1 MHVHAEKLL
10 REQGGVVA
18 TWQLRR
24 AGLSEKEART
34 AVRGLRKL
42 HDGVFLAGFAEPTPP
57 HRWLAA
63 TLTTPTSV
71 LSHFSAG
78 HCLGFRPNPGSAES
92 ITRPGS
98 GGRRQI
104 GRLLVFHSM
113 LPSDDVT
120 SHHDIPITTPE
131 RTIIDLAP
139 HLNDKQRRKMLREA
153 LRMGAITVRSLEVAL
168 ARHRG
173 RRGTAALAKLA
184 AFYRDLQLERCK
196 SDAEAY
202 AMEILHTHKRPL
214 PEVNA
219 IQPGGGEADL
229 SWPDRK
235 LIIEIDGPQFHRDK
249 LHDAH
254 KRAGWVAEG
263 YTVRRIRS
271 DDVFLRPELLLQ
283 MSGSE

>member
-1 MHVHAEKLL
+1 MHVRAEKLL
-10 REQGGVVA
+10 RSQGGVVA

-34 AVRGLRKL
+34 VVRRLRKV
-42 HDGVFLAGFAEPTPP
+42 HDGVFVAGFAEPSREQ
-57 HRWLAA
+57 RWLAA

-78 HCLGFRPNPGSAES
+78 DCYGFRPNPGSAES
-92 ITRPGS
+92 ITRPGR

-104 GRLLVFHSM
+104 GRLLVFHST
-113 LPSDDVT
+113 LSPDDVT
-120 SHHDIPITTPE
+120 TRYGIPITTPE
-131 RTIIDLAP
+131 RTVIDLAP

-153 LRMGAITVRSLEVAL
+153 LRLRVVTVPSLEAAVAK
-168 ARHRG
+168 HRG
-173 RRGTAALAKLA
+173 RRGTAAVAKLV
-184 AFYRDLQLERCK
+184 AFYRDLQLDRCK

-202 AMEILHTHKRPL
+202 AMEALHTRKRPL

-219 IQPGGGEADL
+219 IRAGGGEADL
-229 SWPDRK
+229 SWEDRR
-235 LIIEIDGPQFHRDK
+235 LIIETDSPQFHRDK
-249 LHDAH
+249 LADAH
-254 KRAGWVAEG
+254 KRAGWVAAG

-271 DDVFLRPELLLQ
+271 DDVFVRPELLVQ

>member
-1 MHVHAEKLL
+1 
-10 REQGGVVA
+10 VVA

-24 AGLSEKEART
+24 AGLRKAQALT
-34 AVRGLRKL
+34 VVRGLRRV
-42 HDGVFLAGFAEPTPP
+42 HDGVFVAGFAEPTREQ
-57 HRWLAA
+57 RWLAA
-63 TLTTPTSV
+63 SLTTPASV

-78 HCLGFRPNPGSAES
+78 DCVGFRPNPGSAES

-120 SHHDIPITTPE
+120 THHDIPITTPE

-153 LRMGAITVRSLEVAL
+153 LRLRVTTVASLEAVVE
-168 ARHRG
+168 RHRG

-263 YTVRRIRS
+263 YSVRRIRS